1 MSYSQSN
8 EEAEILKYFGDKKG
22 KFLDVGAFNG
32 ITFSNIYQLALN
44 GWTGVSIEAS
54 PINFA
59 ALQHNYKD
67 LPIQLICGAI
77 HAGISGIVK
86 FYDSNGD
93 AVGTTEERNY
103 EIWNKVRHF
112 QEIYITQFT
121 VKNFIKKFGTEFDF
135 ISVDT
140 EGTSAD
146 LFGYMIELFNPQL
159 WCVEFDDKI
168 DYCIE
173 RATIFG
179 YKELYRSGEN
189 IIFGK

>member
-1 MSYSQSN
+1 MSYSQTN
-8 EEAEILKYFGDKKG
+8 EEEEILKYFGGRQG
-22 KFLDVGAFNG
+22 KFLDVGALDG
-32 ITFSNIYQLALN
+32 KAFSNVYQLVLN
-44 GWTGVSIEAS
+44 GWSGVSIEAS

-67 LPIQLICGAI
+67 LPVQLICGALNTDL
-77 HAGISGIVK
+77 AGLIK

-93 AVGTTEERNY
+93 AVGTTEEKNY
-103 EIWNKVRHF
+103 EIWNKVRQF
-112 QEIYITQFT
+112 QEIYVTQFSL
-121 VKNFIKKFGTEFDF
+121 KNFVKLFGTDYDF

-140 EGTSAD
+140 EGTSAG
-146 LFGYMIELFNPQL
+146 LFGRMIEIFDPQL
-159 WCVEFDDKI
+159 WCVEFDDHL

-173 RATIFG
+173 RATAYN